1 MKSNLAMIEKFKLLL
16 QKYRNFILYCC
27 IGVINTGVDFG
38 VFALLN
44 HIGLHYLIAN
54 IISYHCGIICSFLLN
69 SNINF
74 KVTDKPLRRFLSF
87 YGISLVAIAI
97 SEGLLFLF
105 VSVLSLNSLIA
116 KVISMVIIA
125 IGQFIFVKHFT
136 FKN

>member
-1 MKSNLAMIEKFKLLL
+1 MIEKFKLLL

-74 KVTDKPLRRFLSF
+74 KVTDKLLQRFLSF